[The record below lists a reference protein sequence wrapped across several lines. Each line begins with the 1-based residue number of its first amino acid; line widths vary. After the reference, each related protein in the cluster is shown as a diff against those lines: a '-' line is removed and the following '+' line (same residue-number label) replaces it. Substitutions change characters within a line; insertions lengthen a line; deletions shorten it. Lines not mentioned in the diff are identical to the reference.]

1 MIKTEMVFSVQENG
15 SFHVINNGE
24 KVGIIRKSA
33 GSEGWHIDN
42 DKQASRIS
50 PFYAASEAR
59 KFAVNNR
66 NTF

>member
-42 DKQASRIS
+42 NKSLQRIS
-50 PFYAASEAR
+50 PFDAASEAR
-59 KFAVNNR
+59 KFAVNNHSI
-66 NTF
+66 F

>member
-1 MIKTEMVFSVQENG
+1 MIKIEMIFSVQENG

-42 DKQASRIS
+42 DKSAKRIS

-59 KFAVNNR
+59 KYAIENR
-66 NTF
+66 ATF